1 MPNLWFIFTT
11 GLLAGSLTCMAVQGG
26 LLAATVAASEKGE
39 RGEKGNRGG
48 RVGAILSFL
57 IAKLV
62 VYTLLGALL
71 GWVGSLFQ
79 FSPAVQGALMITVAV
94 FMIGTAL
101 ALLDVHPI
109 FRFFII
115 QPPKFLRRMVRQSS
129 KSASIF
135 GPALLGAF
143 TIFIPCGTT
152 QAMMALAVAS
162 QQPAVGAA
170 ILFAFVLG
178 TSPLFLLV
186 GYSMEWLKG
195 RFGNRFGAVAATT
208 IILLALWNANAG
220 VVLLG
225 SPVNLVSAARTVYC
239 TVTFCDGAGVFAS
252 EHAPTNLV
260 NITIQSRGYQADNP
274 VIAAGRRVRLHLSN
288 MSGGGCT
295 QVFTIPKLG
304 IQKVVP
310 LGQQADVEFTAPKEP
325 GELTY
330 TCSMG
335 MFGGRLFVVK
345 G

>member
-1 MPNLWFIFTT
+1 
-11 GLLAGSLTCMAVQGG
+11 MAVQGG
-26 LLAATVAASEKGE
+26 LLATTVAQQHEKG
-39 RGEKGNRGG
+39 K
-48 RVGAILSFL
+48 VWAILAFL
-57 IAKLV
+57 AAKLV
-62 VYTLLGALL
+62 AYTALGALL

-79 FSPAVQGALMITVAV
+79 FSPAVQGGLMIAVAI

-101 ALLDVHPI
+101 ALLDVHPL
-109 FRFFII
+109 FRFFIL

-152 QAMMALAVAS
+152 QAMMALAIAS
-162 QQPAVGAA
+162 GNPLWGSL
-170 ILFAFVLG
+170 ILATFVLG
-178 TSPLFLLV
+178 TSPLFFFV

-195 RFGNRFGAVAATT
+195 RFGDRFATVAATA
-208 IILLALWNANAG
+208 IILLAVWNANAG
-220 VVLLG
+220 AVLLG
-225 SPVNLVSAARTVYC
+225 SPVNLVSVVRTAYC
-239 TVTFCDGAGVFAS
+239 TITFCDGSGVFAS
-252 EHAPTNLV
+252 EHTPTNLV

-288 MSGGGCT
+288 MGGGGCT
-295 QVFTIPKLG
+295 QAFTIPKLG

-335 MFGGRLFVVK
+335 MFSGTLYVVGG
-345 G
+345 